1 MSRSVMSLRGRAQR
15 QGPSTRADFGIAIGI
30 GIEIDCDPDPDSK
43 PDTSLQRGRGI
54 KQSVPSAMP

>member
-43 PDTSLQRGRGI
+43 PDTSLQRVGG
-54 KQSVPSAMP
+54 